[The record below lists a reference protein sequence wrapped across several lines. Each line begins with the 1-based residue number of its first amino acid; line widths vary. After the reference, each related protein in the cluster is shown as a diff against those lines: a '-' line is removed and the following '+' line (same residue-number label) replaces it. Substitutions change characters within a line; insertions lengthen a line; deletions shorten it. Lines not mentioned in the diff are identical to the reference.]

1 MSSWINGFVS
11 RGQDVNKD
19 LKEIFKAKE
28 EYRKAEAT
36 SLSFEEK
43 VNIVGKLQQRVFE
56 AKRNTQFLE
65 VPTPPSQKKS
75 S

>member
-1 MSSWINGFVS
+1 M
-11 RGQDVNKD
+11 NKD

-28 EYRKAEAT
+28 EYRKTEAS

-43 VNIVGKLQQRVFE
+43 VNIVGKLQQRIFE
-56 AKRNTQFLE
+56 AKRSTQFLA
-65 VPTPPSQKKS
+65 VHTRPSQKKS